1 MMEKAGAHGY
11 PTAGSVPGAW
21 WWMSPGTCSAA
32 VTEDIECCPALLPG
46 MLVLNTPTPR
56 ASHHPKT
63 VPDVGGGHGGA
74 WAGNRRLI

>member
-1 MMEKAGAHGY
+1 MEKAGAHGY

-46 MLVLNTPTPR
+46 MLVLNTPHTESQPSPQDR
-56 ASHHPKT
+56 P
-63 VPDVGGGHGGA
+63 
-74 WAGNRRLI
+74 